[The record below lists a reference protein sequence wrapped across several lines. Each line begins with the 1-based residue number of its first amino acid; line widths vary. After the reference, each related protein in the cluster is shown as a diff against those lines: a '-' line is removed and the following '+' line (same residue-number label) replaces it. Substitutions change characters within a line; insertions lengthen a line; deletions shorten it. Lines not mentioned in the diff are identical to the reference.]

1 MGRIACAY
9 VPRFE
14 LALQARAEPDLWKR
28 PVAVVDL
35 SETGQRIRACS
46 PIAERLGIAPG
57 QRVAHARG
65 LCPEMEILSPDPADA
80 QKAEREVLS
89 VLSALSP
96 MLDVDGRGA
105 FFLSLEGLQR
115 LVKEERRFAQDVS
128 GVLAQLG
135 LRANV
140 AVADGPFVGW
150 VMASR
155 KEGITCVPSGS
166 EAQHLSSIPVSQLG
180 LSERAM
186 ELLTLF
192 GVRTAGALMQLP
204 AGTLARRLGAEGA
217 RIERLCRGQVLT
229 ALPSEAKVPRPPEEV
244 VLELDVPTEGLE
256 PLLFLTKSLL
266 DRLLGSLAHARTAL
280 VELTVVARLDTRVEL
295 THALKPSEPTLDVRA
310 LMDLIRL
317 WLESKPFPAP
327 VTALTLRAARAGAA
341 TPRQLG
347 LFQQREQEERA
358 ALERAVAR
366 LASAF
371 GAEAVVRPSLS
382 DTYRPEARLK
392 WVPFVP
398 GKSTVPVAP
407 LPGGPPPMMLKLYNP
422 PEPVSWNGEWLQRLH
437 QEARRIVHVE
447 GPHQLAGDWW
457 SAPFDRSYFWLACA
471 GGEVFWV
478 FKNMGSPLAWLA
490 AEAD

>member
-1 MGRIACAY
+1 MGRIACAF

-14 LALQARAEPDLWKR
+14 LALQARAEPALWKR

-35 SETGQRIRACS
+35 SETGQRIRSCS
-46 PIAERLGIAPG
+46 PAAERLGVLPG

-80 QKAEREVLS
+80 QKAQKEVLTA
-89 VLSALSP
+89 LSALSP

-105 FFLSLEGLQR
+105 FFLSLEGLHR

-128 GVLAQLG
+128 GALARLG
-135 LRANV
+135 LHANV

-155 KEGITCVPSGS
+155 KEGITCVPSGA
-166 EAQHLSSIPVSQLG
+166 EAQHLSRIPVSQLG

-217 RIERLCRGQVLT
+217 QIERLCRGQVLT
-229 ALPSEAKVPRPPEEV
+229 ALPSESKVPRPTEEAA
-244 VLELDVPTEGLE
+244 LELDVPTDELE
-256 PLLFLTKSLL
+256 PLLFLLKSLL
-266 DRLLGSLAHARTAL
+266 DRLLGSLAYARTAL
-280 VELTVVARLDTRVEL
+280 TELTVVMRLDTRAEL
-295 THALKPSEPTLDVRA
+295 THAITPAEPTLDVRA
-310 LMDLIRL
+310 LMDLVRL

-327 VTALTLRAARAGAA
+327 VTAVTLRATRSGAA
-341 TPRQLG
+341 TPRQLS

-371 GAEAVVRPSLS
+371 GAEAVVRPSLA
-382 DTYRPEARLK
+382 DTHRPEARLK
-392 WVPFVP
+392 WVPFVQGRPHP
-398 GKSTVPVAP
+398 GAHPHPGP
-407 LPGGPPPMMLKLYNP
+407 LPPA
-422 PEPVSWNGEWLQRLH
+422 GE
-437 QEARRIVHVE
+437 
-447 GPHQLAGDWW
+447 
-457 SAPFDRSYFWLACA
+457 
-471 GGEVFWV
+471 
-478 FKNMGSPLAWLA
+478 
-490 AEAD
+490 